1 MNKHHKKV
9 TAKEKCEQRLLSLK
23 KSLKSLKEAHS
34 FYLKEPNKHI
44 HIMALVK
51 SFEFSFELSW
61 RVLKYFLEYKEAA
74 KFQFARDIIK
84 QAFHKAVI
92 EEGGIWINMLEDRN
106 RLSHI
111 YDEKMTL
118 EIIKKIS
125 TEYIKE
131 MEKFYQT
138 IKKEL

>member
-1 MNKHHKKV
+1 MNEYHKKI

-23 KSLKSLKEAHS
+23 KALQSLKEAHS
-34 FYLKEPNKHI
+34 FYSKEPNKNI

-61 RVLKYFLEYKEAA
+61 KVLKYFLEYKEVV

-84 QAFHKAVI
+84 QGFHKAVI
-92 EEGGIWINMLEDRN
+92 EEGEIWIDMLEDRN
-106 RLSHI
+106 KLSHI
-111 YDEKMTL
+111 YDEKMTE
-118 EIIKKIS
+118 EIIEKIS
-125 TEYIKE
+125 TRYIKE
-131 MEKFYQT
+131 MEKLYQT